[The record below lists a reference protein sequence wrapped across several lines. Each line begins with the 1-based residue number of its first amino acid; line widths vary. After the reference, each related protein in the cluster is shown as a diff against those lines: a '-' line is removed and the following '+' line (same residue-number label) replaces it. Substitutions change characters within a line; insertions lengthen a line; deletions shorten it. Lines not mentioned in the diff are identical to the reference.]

1 MITQSKERS
10 ILYKHVVPSC
20 AIYVSMSPLCFIF
33 SRFNNSFLYLVGKV
47 YKKINMDTFTPA
59 SELLLKEFRVLVS
72 RSPLPIDSK
81 RLVQVGQVSSSS
93 PALVVLVLRAIIVAQ
108 W

>member
-1 MITQSKERS
+1 MCMLCFNVAR
-10 ILYKHVVPSC
+10 
-20 AIYVSMSPLCFIF
+20 CFIF

-93 PALVVLVLRAIIVAQ
+93 PIRSEILQRIIAARSSAKDNNSSTVVENTL
-108 W
+108 